1 MDRKLVVT
9 HHKIQWLQQ
18 QTYFSIICLLGLSVA
33 LLGLA
38 KLGWACLELGLGSES
53 TWSRLKEA
61 PLVMACGSGRVQ
73 EGKSGSRNR

>member
-1 MDRKLVVT
+1 M
-9 HHKIQWLQQ
+9 
-18 QTYFSIICLLGLSVA
+18 A